1 MPTTCRQCYSS
12 QVTIQRRVSLTALV
26 GLLLAL
32 AMTLG
37 LAQPAGALPSWPV
50 LQNGSSGSN
59 VTSAQYLLRQHGYGI
74 AADGAFGP
82 ATESAVRSFQ
92 QSRGLSVDGI
102 IGAQTWGALIITVRQ
117 GSSGEA
123 VKAAQTALRKHGHNI
138 SVDGAFGPATDS
150 AVRAVQSAN
159 GLTVD
164 GIVGPQTWQTLIGGS
179 GGGGGSFSL
188 PLPRSALPRSEYDD
202 PHHDYPAID
211 LPVGTGT
218 PAYAVRSGIA
228 NRVNDS
234 SCGLGIR
241 LSGDDGA
248 TYIYCHFSAFSVA
261 SGTRVSA
268 GTRIGSTGN
277 TGNSTGPHLH
287 FGIRTGTTNRCPQAF
302 LLAIY
307 DGVTPPAATS
317 LATTGCFY

>member
-1 MPTTCRQCYSS
+1 MKTSHRL
-12 QVTIQRRVSLTALV
+12 VINVLV
-26 GLLLAL
+26 GLITSAVI
-32 AMTLG
+32 AIG
-37 LAQPAGALPSWPV
+37 LAPSASAIPAWPT
-50 LQNGSSGSN
+50 LSNGSSGPN
-59 VTSAQYLLRQHGYGI
+59 VVSAQYLLRQHGQNI

-82 ATESAVRSFQ
+82 LTESAVRAFQ
-92 QSRGLSVDGI
+92 QSRGLAVDGI
-102 IGAQTWGALIITVRQ
+102 IGPQTWGALIVTVRQ
-117 GSSGEA
+117 GSTGEA
-123 VKAAQTALRKHGHNI
+123 VKAAQNALNKHGFGLA
-138 SVDGAFGPATDS
+138 VDGDFGPATDS
-150 AVRAVQSAN
+150 ATRTFQSRN

-164 GIVGPQTWQTLIGGS
+164 GVIGPQTWQTVIGL
-179 GGGGGSFSL
+179 GGGGGGAFSL

-218 PAYAVRSGIA
+218 PAYAVRSGVA

-234 SCGLGIR
+234 SCGLGYR

-248 TYIYCHFSAFSVA
+248 VYIYCHFSAYGPA

-268 GTRIGSTGN
+268 GTRLGSTGS

-287 FGIRTGTTNRCPQAF
+287 FGIRTGTTNRCPQRF

-307 DGVTPPAATS
+307 DGATPPAATS
-317 LATTGCFY
+317 LPTTGCFY